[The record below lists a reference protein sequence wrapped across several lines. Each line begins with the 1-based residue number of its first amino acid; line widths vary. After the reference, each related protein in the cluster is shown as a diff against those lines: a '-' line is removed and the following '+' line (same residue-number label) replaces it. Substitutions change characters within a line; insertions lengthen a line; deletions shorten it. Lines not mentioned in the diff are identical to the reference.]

1 MEESGVSKVISVRL
15 ENEEYAQIKAETGED
30 EHFEEEDVEAE
41 EGREL
46 PPGVDDPSLVSEAEL
61 RPIRSGLARDRAE
74 EAAPAEATE
83 DAPPAHQAAPAEA
96 PGAATEDAAPEEEPD
111 AAR

>member
-61 RPIRSGLARDRAE
+61 RPIRSGLGRVPVE
-74 EAAPAEATE
+74 EAAPAKD
-83 DAPPAHQAAPAEA
+83 DAPADQAELTPAEGENLA
-96 PGAATEDAAPEEEPD
+96 DQAEEAGAVE
-111 AAR
+111 